1 MARAATKRN
10 QRAKQAASRSQQRV
24 AADSAAARRGHP
36 EWEQDL
42 FFGRLRRKTKWVFA
56 FLAVVF
62 ALSFVFLGVGSGGS
76 ALTDF
81 LNGNIHL
88 FGSGG
93 GPSIES
99 LQKNVAKNPT
109 DPKARLKLANALK
122 TKSDTDAT
130 QTVPAI
136 AAYKAYLKLK
146 PGNTSALTELGT
158 LYSTRISEIKAQIQ
172 SPPTPPL
179 SIVNTFLPVN
189 QNSILG
195 TALAAQ
201 LPTELGVTSLQQGD
215 TDQLN
220 QQIGRVID
228 QHLGVYRT
236 LAAKTPQDSGA
247 FLEIANVATA
257 DGDSVGA
264 LKIYNEFLKKF
275 PGDPLVPDVKRQITS
290 LEKSIAQAQTSPGTS
305 G

>member
-1 MARAATKRN
+1 M
-10 QRAKQAASRSQQRV
+10 
-24 AADSAAARRGHP
+24 
-36 EWEQDL
+36 
-42 FFGRLRRKTKWVFA
+42 RRKTKWVFA

-122 TKSDTDAT
+122 TKSDKDAT

-146 PGNTSALTELGT
+146 PGDTSALTELGS
-158 LYSTRISEIKAQIQ
+158 LYTTRISEIKAQIQ

-179 SIVNTFLPVN
+179 SVVNTFSPIN
-189 QNSILG
+189 QNTVLG
-195 TALAAQ
+195 TALSSL
-201 LPTELGVTSLQQGD
+201 LPTELSVTSLQQGD

-220 QQIGRVID
+220 QQLGRIID
-228 QHLGVYRT
+228 QHVGVYRT
-236 LAAKTPQDSGA
+236 LAAKNPSDSSA
-247 FLEIANVATA
+247 FLEIANIAAGDGNSVA
-257 DGDSVGA
+257 A
-264 LKIYNEFLKKF
+264 LAVYNQFLKKF
-275 PGDPLVPDVKRQITS
+275 PGDPLIPDVKRQITAIK
-290 LEKSIAQAQTSPGTS
+290 KSIAAAAAQTSTGTS
-305 G
+305 GTTG